1 MSKERR
7 ELAEWNMGRE
17 EEALQS
23 EREREEQGEIELLE
37 GKLKRERLKKDLF
50 AYLDSE

>member
-1 MSKERR
+1 MRR
-7 ELAEWNMGRE
+7 EE

-37 GKLKRERLKKDLF
+37 GKLKREKTKERPICVSGF
-50 AYLDSE
+50 RIAISNEI

>member
-1 MSKERR
+1 MIKERC
-7 ELAEWNMGRE
+7 EQAEWNAMR
-17 EEALQS
+17 EEALVS

-50 AYLDSE
+50 AYLNSE

>member
-1 MSKERR
+1 MR
-7 ELAEWNMGRE
+7 RE

-23 EREREEQGEIELLE
+23 EQEREEQGEIELLK

-50 AYLDSE
+50 VYLNSA